1 MTVHRRVTVLLT
13 LAAAITATLLATPA
27 AANASGNG
35 RPLPAVLNLPD
46 GFQPEGIAIG
56 PGAFAYF
63 GSRADGRIYR
73 VNLISG
79 AGTQFSPPVGTASL
93 GMKIDARGRLF
104 VAGGGGGNGR
114 VVDTRTGAVLAT
126 YTFTTETSFVNDV
139 VLLDGAAYFT
149 DSRRAV
155 LYKVA
160 PGRHGQLPATFT
172 ELPLTGDFVLTPGAT
187 NLNGI
192 ATTPDGRALIAVQS
206 NTGLLFRIDPR
217 TGVTRRVDTG
227 DRTFVNGDGLWLSGR
242 TLYVVQNRDNTVVAL
257 HLSRDGSAGTVRAQ
271 RTDPRFDVPT
281 TIAQFGHRLYL
292 PNARFTTP
300 PAADTP
306 YTAVAIQAF

>member
-1 MTVHRRVTVLLT
+1 MTVHRRVTVVLT

-27 AANASGNG
+27 AADASGAD
-35 RPLPAVLNLPD
+35 RPLPITLHLPD

-56 PGAFAYF
+56 RGPFAYF
-63 GSRADGRIYR
+63 GSRADGRILR
-73 VNLISG
+73 INLVSG
-79 AGTQFSPPVGTASL
+79 AGTQLSPPVGSASL
-93 GMKIDARGRLF
+93 GMKVDARGRLF
-104 VAGGGGGNGR
+104 VAGGGGGDAR
-114 VVDTRTGAVLAT
+114 VVDTRTGAVLAS
-126 YTFTTETSFVNDV
+126 YKFTTETTFVNDV

-160 PGRHGQLPATFT
+160 PGRHGELPATFT
-172 ELPLTGDFVLTPGAT
+172 TLPLGGDFVLTPGAT

-192 ATTPDGRALIAVQS
+192 AATPDGRALIAVQS
-206 NTGLLFRIDPR
+206 NTGLLLRIDPR
-217 TGVTRRVDTG
+217 TGVAKRVDTG

-242 TLYVVQNRDNTVVAL
+242 TLYVVQNRDNTVVAVQ
-257 HLSRDGSAGTVRAQ
+257 LSRDGSAGAVRAQ

-300 PAADTP
+300 PAADTT
-306 YTAVAIQAF
+306 YTAVAIAAF